1 MKCYLCLIFFVS
13 FFPQSKPDPM
23 KGKICELIQCWSH
36 AFRNEPNYKVVQ
48 DTFNLMKM
56 EGKVVWRFVAIKMI
70 QIFRYALLITDKMCN
85 LILKFFFFWIFDI
98 EIIESWMFNILTIL
112 FVTGYTFPTL
122 KEADAM
128 FMAEKAPEWKE
139 GDLCARCRTRFGTFN
154 RQVWGIS

>member
-1 MKCYLCLIFFVS
+1 MQRYYQLVHALEIIMFNEMLSFLIFFVS

-70 QIFRYALLITDKMCN
+70 QIFRYALLITDTMCN
-85 LILKFFFFWIFDI
+85 LILKYFFF
-98 EIIESWMFNILTIL
+98 EYLIL
-112 FVTGYTFPTL
+112 
-122 KEADAM
+122 K
-128 FMAEKAPEWKE
+128 
-139 GDLCARCRTRFGTFN
+139 
-154 RQVWGIS
+154 

>member
-70 QIFRYALLITDKMCN
+70 QIFRYTLLITDTMCN
-85 LILKFFFFWIFDI
+85 LILNFFLFWIFDI

-112 FVTGYTFPTL
+112 FCDRLHLSNFKRSRCHVYGR
-122 KEADAM
+122 ESSWM
-128 FMAEKAPEWKE
+128 E
-139 GDLCARCRTRFGTFN
+139 GGRF
-154 RQVWGIS
+154 VCPLSH